1 MIMDLHVKPILINIF
16 ALCRLCLTTVSYRL
30 KLEAVLVY
38 SVRRTIFFLDYFFI
52 LPNLWDWHF
61 GLHMHC
67 VGPFVLPAVLINVFF
82 NLLHYYLFEHLQ
94 SSEIHSCFC

>member
-1 MIMDLHVKPILINIF
+1 MDLHVKPILINIF

-61 GLHMHC
+61 GLHTVPVRLC
-67 VGPFVLPAVLINVFF
+67 
-82 NLLHYYLFEHLQ
+82 YLQ
-94 SSEIHSCFC
+94 SSLLFIRTSSVI